1 MSGPEASSA
10 LAGALIVA
18 GFEGPRLDRDTTS
31 ALAEGRRAGLILFRR
46 NIESVEQ
53 VRALTTE
60 IVRAAESAL
69 SPFVCVDQEGGRV
82 ARLAAPVV
90 ELPPMRVLGDIGDPA
105 LTRRAGEIVG
115 RELAALGFN
124 VDFAPVLDVDS
135 NPQNPVIG
143 DRSFGRDAER
153 VTSLAIPFGEGL
165 ESSGVLACGK
175 HFPGHGDTDK
185 DSHFDL
191 PIVHQSA
198 SRLRAVELP
207 PFAAAAS
214 RLGSFMTAHVVYEA
228 LDPDVPATL
237 SRAIVTDLLRGELGF
252 SGVLFSDDLEMRA
265 LADRYDVEDSAVE
278 AVRAGCDVV
287 LVCQHY
293 DLAERAHAAL
303 VEEIERDAAF
313 RRRAVE
319 ARART
324 EAARRRFPARPATS
338 TAELLR
344 VLAESGARELV
355 EEIARRRS

>member
-18 GFEGPRLDRDTTS
+18 GFEGPALDRDTAN
-31 ALAEGRRAGLILFRR
+31 ALADGRRAGVILFRR
-46 NIESVEQ
+46 NIVSVEQ

-60 IVRAAESAL
+60 IVRVASDGP

-82 ARLAAPVV
+82 ARLGAPVV

-105 LTRRAGEIVG
+105 LSRRAGEIVG

-135 NPQNPVIG
+135 NPQNPIIG

-165 ESSGVLACGK
+165 ESAGVLACGK
-175 HFPGHGDTDK
+175 HFPGHGDTDQ

-191 PIVHQSA
+191 PIVRQPA
-198 SRLRAVELP
+198 SRLKTVELP

-214 RLGSFMTAHVVYEA
+214 RLGSLMTAHIVYEA

-265 LADRYDVEDSAVE
+265 LADRYDIEDTAVE
-278 AVRAGCDVV
+278 AVRAGCDVL

-303 VEEIERDAAF
+303 AEEIERDADF
-313 RRRAVE
+313 RRRCIE
-319 ARART
+319 ARARSET
-324 EAARRRFPARPATS
+324 ARRRFPARPAAS
-338 TAELLR
+338 RAGLES
-344 VLAESGARELV
+344 AFAASGARALT

>member
-1 MSGPEASSA
+1 MSEHEASSA

-18 GFEGPRLDRDTTS
+18 GFEGPVLDRDTAN
-31 ALAEGRRAGLILFRR
+31 ALAAGRRAGLILFRR
-46 NIESVEQ
+46 NIVSVEQ

-60 IVRAAESAL
+60 IVRVAGNGP

-105 LTRRAGEIVG
+105 LSRRAGEIVG

-135 NPQNPVIG
+135 NPENPVIG

-165 ESSGVLACGK
+165 ESAGVLACGK

-191 PIVHQSA
+191 PVVRQPA
-198 SRLRAVELP
+198 LRLRAVELP
-207 PFAAAAS
+207 PFAAAAA

-237 SRAIVTDLLRGELGF
+237 SGAIVTDLLRGELGF

-265 LADRYDVEDSAVE
+265 LADRYDIEDSAVE
-278 AVRAGCDVV
+278 AVRAGCDVL
-287 LVCQHY
+287 LVCQHH

-303 VEEIERDAAF
+303 VEEIEHDARF
-313 RRRAVE
+313 RQRAVE
-319 ARART
+319 ARARS
-324 EAARRRFPARPATS
+324 EAARRRFPARPAASAT
-338 TAELLR
+338 ELAR
-344 VLAESGARELV
+344 VFDESGGRELAD
-355 EEIARRRS
+355 EIARRRS